1 MKTRVTIIAAV
12 ISLVASLTP
21 ATMVMAEEEKNEVAD
36 SIETKSSV
44 AGEDSVQVEPRLIA
58 YYFHGT
64 RRCVTCKKLES
75 YTQEAIEAGFAEEL
89 KAGTLAWRPVN
100 TDEAENEHFRDDYQ
114 LYTKSVILSERKDGE
129 EVNWKNLNRIWELVR
144 GDKAEFVKYIQ
155 DEVAA
160 ALGES

>member
-12 ISLVASLTP
+12 IFLVASLTP
-21 ATMVMAEEEKNEVAD
+21 ATLVMAEEGKNEVAD
-36 SIETKSSV
+36 STEMKSSV
-44 AGEDSVQVEPRLIA
+44 DGEDSVDVEPRLIA

-64 RRCVTCKKLES
+64 RRCVTCRKLEA
-75 YTQEAIEAGFAEEL
+75 YTQEAIETGFAEEL

-100 TDEAENEHFRDDYQ
+100 TDEAENEHYRNEYQ
-114 LYTKSVILSERKDGE
+114 LYTKSVVLSERKDGQ
-129 EVNWKNLNRIWELVR
+129 EVNWKNLNKIWELVR
-144 GDKAEFVKYIQ
+144 GEKAEFVKYIQ